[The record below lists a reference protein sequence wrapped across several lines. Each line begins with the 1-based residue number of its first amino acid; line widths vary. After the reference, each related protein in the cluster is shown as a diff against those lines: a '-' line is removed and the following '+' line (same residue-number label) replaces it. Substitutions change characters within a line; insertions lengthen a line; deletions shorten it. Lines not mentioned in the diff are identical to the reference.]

1 MTQPPDRGA
10 RGTSRREFL
19 TQTASLAG
27 AGALLSTHDM
37 IGATSGPIPA
47 ARRRAHPR
55 PDEPVRIGVI
65 GTGGMGTGHCQAITK
80 LAEQGKENVQI
91 VALCDVCEPRLEH
104 AADKVEKAQK
114 SRPDVYTAHEDLMAR
129 DDLHGV
135 LIAAPE
141 HWHAQLAEDAIAA
154 GLDVYVEKP
163 MTLRLEQALR
173 LYHVS
178 NANRHVIVQVGTQFI
193 AQEKYQHARRLL
205 REGGIGKA
213 TSSQTSYCRNSKDGE
228 WLYYGIDPK
237 WEPGVNLDWDRWCG
251 PMGKQPWDPAVYARW
266 RRYRKFSTGIIGDLL
281 VHVMTPM
288 IYAIEQ
294 GWPTRVVACGGHY
307 VDKAMENHDQ
317 VDLTVQFE
325 GQHTLTVSG
334 STCNEKGIETMI
346 RGHEATLYLGGKDCV
361 LRPERHWVEEID
373 EQKIICKSLP
383 DQDMIRLDWL
393 SCIRSREANLSPVE
407 LGMKVMVIV
416 DLATRSM
423 WEGKAFE
430 FDPNSLIARAV

>member
-1 MTQPPDRGA
+1 MKRPNNRQA
-10 RGTSRREFL
+10 RGTSRRDFI
-19 TQTASLAG
+19 TATASLAG
-27 AGALLSTHDM
+27 AGGLLSSCDLL
-37 IGATSGPIPA
+37 GAASAPIPLA
-47 ARRRAHPR
+47 RHRRRPA
-55 PDEPVRIGVI
+55 PDEPVNIGVI
-65 GTGGMGTGHCQAITK
+65 GTGGMGAGHCQAITK
-80 LAEQGKENVQI
+80 LAEKGEENVQI
-91 VALCDVCEPRLEH
+91 TALCDVCEPRLEQ
-104 AADKVEKAQK
+104 AAARVEAAQK
-114 SRPDVYTAHEDLMAR
+114 IRPDTYTAHEEMLAR

-141 HWHAQLAEDAIAA
+141 HWHAKLAEDSIAA

-163 MTLRLEQALR
+163 MTLRLDEARR
-173 LYHVS
+173 LYQVS
-178 NANRHVIVQVGTQFI
+178 NANPDIIVQVGTQFI
-193 AQEKYQHARRLL
+193 VQEKYQHARRIL
-205 REGGIGKA
+205 REGGIGKP

-228 WLYYGIDPK
+228 WLYYGIDPS

-251 PMGKQPWDPAVYARW
+251 PLGKQPWDPAVYARW
-266 RRYRKFSTGIIGDLL
+266 RRYRKYSTGVIGDLL

-294 GWPTRVVACGGHY
+294 GWPTRVVATGGHY

-317 VDLTVQFE
+317 VDLIVQFE
-325 GQHTLTVSG
+325 DQHTLTVSG
-334 STCNEKGIETMI
+334 STCNEKGVETMI

-373 EQKIICKSLP
+373 EEKIICKSLP

-423 WEGKAFE
+423 WEGTAFE
-430 FDPNSLIARAV
+430 FDPETLTARAV